1 MYSSTRDCFL
11 IEEAP
16 KLRPPPPSTS
26 EAGVSRGFVQ
36 LREGIDSFLR
46 VARGKLWQEASP
58 RERLHALSV
67 SVRRPA
73 LDAMRESERR
83 YREQDAK
90 RLYYLSMEFLM
101 GRLLGNNLTNLKLY
115 DDTKAIL
122 TELGGDLEEL
132 ESFEP
137 DAALG
142 NGGLG
147 RLAACF
153 LDSLATLDYPGFGY
167 GINYEFGLFRQTFV
181 NGFQHEKPDH
191 WLEGGSPWQIE
202 RPDEFVVVP
211 VYGSV
216 NQYKA
221 AWNDPKY
228 IIGIPH
234 DMPIVG
240 YGGRT
245 VNILRLFSAQSSDEF
260 DIGIFNAGDYIA
272 AVQHK
277 INTEAISK
285 ILYPSDVV
293 DRGRELRLLQEYFL
307 VACSVRDIME
317 RYLETHDSLDEFAD
331 KVAIQMNDTHPALTI
346 AELMRTFIDDH
357 HMPWETAWAITVAT
371 CGYTNHTL
379 LPEALERWPYDLL
392 ERVVP
397 RHLQIIQEI
406 NRRLVAEVERRF
418 PGDAAMVQRASIF
431 EEGQRRQVRMSNLA
445 IAGSHSTNGVAELH
459 SELVKKTLAADF
471 YRLWPDRF
479 NNKTNGITP
488 RRWLLHANRPLAS
501 LITKSIGDGWIR
513 DLMEL
518 RRLEMFVDDTS
529 LLDRLDAIKSRN
541 KLALAKVTK
550 EITQI
555 AVDPES
561 MFDVQVKRM
570 HEYKRQLL
578 NILHVVHRYWSIVED
593 SILPAQPRTFFFAGK
608 AAPGYFMAKTIIKLI
623 HSVAEVVNADPRTR
637 DWMRVVF
644 LPDYRVTLA
653 EAIMPA
659 AELSEQIS
667 TAGKEA
673 SGTGNMKLALNGAL
687 TIGTL
692 DGANIEI
699 RDEVGGENIFIF
711 GLKADEVA
719 ALLASGYHPEQ
730 YIGTNKSLRRVVDTI
745 ASGHFSRGDKDIFRP
760 IVAKL
765 LSSTDEYVHLADL
778 EPYIETQARIDQ
790 EYLDRKNWN
799 RKSLLNIARMGKFSS
814 DRTIAEYARDIWHI
828 KRAVIGNFAHAVLE
842 E

>member
-1 MYSSTRDCFL
+1 M
-11 IEEAP
+11 
-16 KLRPPPPSTS
+16 RPAPPSS
-26 EAGVSRGFVQ
+26 ETSRGFVQ

-46 VARGKLWQEASP
+46 FASGKVWQEASP
-58 RERLHALSV
+58 REKLHALSV
-67 SVRRPA
+67 AVRRPA

-83 YREQDAK
+83 YKEQDAK

-101 GRLLGNNLTNLKLY
+101 GRALGNNLTNLHLY

-122 TELGGDLEEL
+122 SELGADFDEL
-132 ESFEP
+132 QALEP

-153 LDSLATLDYPGFGY
+153 LDSMATMDLPGFGY

-181 NGFQHEKPDH
+181 NGYQHEKPDH
-191 WLEGGSPWQIE
+191 WLEGGTPWLIE
-202 RPDEFVVVP
+202 RPDDYVVVP

-216 NQYKA
+216 TSTYERGAYRPSWVEPQV
-221 AWNDPKY
+221 
-228 IIGIPH
+228 IIGVPH

-240 YGGRT
+240 YGGNT
-245 VNILRLFSAQSSDEF
+245 VNVLRLFTARSSDEF

-285 ILYPSDVV
+285 ILYPSDVI
-293 DRGRELRLLQEYFL
+293 DRGRELRLLQEYVL
-307 VACSVRDIME
+307 VACAVRDIVE
-317 RYLETHDSLDEFAD
+317 RYLENHDSFDEFPN

-346 AELMRTFIDDH
+346 AELMRVFIDDH
-357 HMPWETAWAITVAT
+357 RMPWEAAWAIVVAT

-379 LPEALERWPYDLL
+379 LPEALERWPVEMI
-392 ERVVP
+392 ERVLP

-406 NRRLVAEVERRF
+406 NRRLIAEVERRF
-418 PGDAAMVQRASIF
+418 PGDHGMVQRVSLF
-431 EEGQRRQVRMSNLA
+431 EEGERRQVRMANLA
-445 IAGSHSTNGVAELH
+445 ITGSHSTNGVAALH

-471 YRLWPDRF
+471 YRMWPERF

-501 LITKSIGDGWIR
+501 LITKAIGDGWTR
-513 DLMEL
+513 DLMQL
-518 RRLEMFVDDTS
+518 RRLEMFVDDSS
-529 LLDRLDAIKSRN
+529 LLERLDAIKSRN
-541 KLALAKVTK
+541 KLVLAKRTK
-550 EITQI
+550 DLTGI

-561 MFDVQVKRM
+561 MFDVQVKRF

-578 NILHVVHRYWSIVED
+578 NLLHVIHRYWQITED
-593 SILPAQPRTFFFAGK
+593 GVTPLQPRTFFFAGK
-608 AAPGYFMAKTIIKLI
+608 SAPGYFAAKLLIKLI
-623 HSVAEVVNADPRTR
+623 HSVADVVNADPKTR
-637 DWMRVVF
+637 EWLRVVM

-653 EAIMPA
+653 ETIMPA

-699 RDEVGGENIFIF
+699 RDEVGEENIFIF

-719 ALLASGYHPEQ
+719 ELVATGYHPEQ
-730 YIGTNKSLRRVVDTI
+730 YLQDRALRRVVDSI
-745 ASGHFSRGDKDIFRP
+745 GSGHFSRGDKDLFRP
-760 IVAKL
+760 IVARL
-765 LSSTDEYVHLADL
+765 TSSRDEYVHLADL
-778 EPYIETQARIDQ
+778 ASYIATQERVDV
-790 EYLDRKNWN
+790 EYADRASWR

-814 DRTIAEYARDIWHI
+814 DRTIAEYARDVWHI
-828 KRAVIGNFAHAVLE
+828 KPAVIGNFAHAAVLE